1 MSGAGDVN
9 GDGFDDLIIGA
20 RSADPNGNG
29 QAGESYVVFGGRNFA
44 ASVELNHPNSQF
56 TNVTE
61 NSPNGTFIA
70 LLKTEDVDQGDTHTY
85 TLIDDAGGRFAI
97 DQNNQLVVANG
108 SLLDF
113 ETNTSHNIV
122 VRTTDS
128 GNLSFDQTLTI
139 NVNNDDGAVSI
150 DDVTVTEGDNG
161 TTNAVFT
168 VTFSEP
174 VNNTITV
181 DYSTADGTAT
191 VADNDYVPISPTPLV
206 FNPNQTTQQITVE
219 VNGDNLRENDETF
232 FVNLTNLQAN
242 GSGITLGDDQGVGTI
257 NDDDNSAPTR
267 PQFGTR
273 DRDTIEVGSNEL
285 VFAGAGDDLIDS
297 SAGGGGN
304 RIYGQSGDDT
314 FILGSNDRGFGGSG
328 DDRFFMLGGN
338 STITGGAGDD
348 QFSIAVGQI
357 PNSANVVT
365 DFTSGEDV
373 LGIAGLGIGFSDL
386 SITQVNADTL
396 ISLGNDELA
405 TLLGVNSLSPA
416 DFVFA

>member
-1 MSGAGDVN
+1 MLSC
-9 GDGFDDLIIGA
+9 
-20 RSADPNGNG
+20 
-29 QAGESYVVFGGRNFA
+29 
-44 ASVELNHPNSQF
+44 
-56 TNVTE
+56 
-61 NSPNGTFIA
+61 
-70 LLKTEDVDQGDTHTY
+70 
-85 TLIDDAGGRFAI
+85 
-97 DQNNQLVVANG
+97 
-108 SLLDF
+108 
-113 ETNTSHNIV
+113 TSHNIV

-150 DDVTVTEGDNG
+150 DDVTITEGDNG
-161 TTNAVFT
+161 ITNAVFT

-297 SAGGGGN
+297 SAGGGVGK
-304 RIYGQSGDDT
+304 GCT
-314 FILGSNDRGFGGSG
+314 GGSG
-328 DDRFFMLGGN
+328 GIF
-338 STITGGAGDD
+338 
-348 QFSIAVGQI
+348 
-357 PNSANVVT
+357 
-365 DFTSGEDV
+365 GE
-373 LGIAGLGIGFSDL
+373 
-386 SITQVNADTL
+386 N
-396 ISLGNDELA
+396 ND
-405 TLLGVNSLSPA
+405 PIII
-416 DFVFA
+416 